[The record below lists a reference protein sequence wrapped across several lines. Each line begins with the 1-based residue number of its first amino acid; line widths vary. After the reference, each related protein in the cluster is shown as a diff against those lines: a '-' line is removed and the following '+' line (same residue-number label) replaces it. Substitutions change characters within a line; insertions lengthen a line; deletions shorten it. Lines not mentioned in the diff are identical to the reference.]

1 MVLIV
6 AAMILS
12 AMPAMA
18 QIEDDPFKLD
28 ENLMH
33 PFTLTDTV
41 VTGKQLAEELAAKD
55 SVAATKQP
63 APKRDWSTWKPEPKK
78 AMWMAIV
85 FPGGGQIYN
94 HKYWKLPI
102 FYGGFVGCAYAY
114 SWNNQMYSDY
124 AQAYMDMMDD
134 DDTTNSFMQM
144 HMGSQINESNMSRY
158 QKLFK
163 QRKDRFRRYRDMSI
177 FCIIGVYA
185 LSIIDAY
192 VDASLSEFDISDD
205 LSLRISPAYINDKH
219 QHSNPYAYGGLGLQC
234 SLNF

>member
-1 MVLIV
+1 MTLVMAALLLPCTFIV
-6 AAMILS
+6 A
-12 AMPAMA
+12 
-18 QIEDDPFKLD
+18 QNVDDPFKLD
-28 ENLMH
+28 EDLLH
-33 PFTLTDTV
+33 PFTLTDSV
-41 VTGKQLAEELAAKD
+41 VTGQQLAKELSVNDSLTATPQPQAK
-55 SVAATKQP
+55 
-63 APKRDWSTWKPEPKK
+63 RNWSTWKPSPKK

-94 HKYWKLPI
+94 RKYWKLPI

-134 DDTTNSFMQM
+134 DDTTNSFLQM
-144 HMGSQINESNMSRY
+144 HMGSQINESNMARY

-163 QRKDRFRRYRDMSI
+163 QRKDRFRRYRDMSV
-177 FCIIGVYA
+177 FCILGVYA

-205 LSLRISPAYINDKH
+205 LTLRITPTYINDKQKH
-219 QHSNPYAYGGLGLQC
+219 FNPYASGGLGLQC
-234 SLNF
+234 SINF